1 MNKWAPFNSTID
13 GNKLAN
19 SINNEKKRF
28 IKPSFSDEQLER
40 LEKTI
45 SEAFYSKSAI
55 ELKLYKNGY
64 EHAINGV
71 IKQILKEKGI
81 IILNNRKQIHFCEI
95 LSAKKVE
102 F

>member
-40 LEKTI
+40 LEKAN
-45 SEAFYSKSAI
+45 SEAF
-55 ELKLYKNGY
+55 
-64 EHAINGV
+64 
-71 IKQILKEKGI
+71 
-81 IILNNRKQIHFCEI
+81 
-95 LSAKKVE
+95 
-102 F
+102 